1 MQSSPIK
8 RVRLS
13 RLVKPI
19 LRLGFIAALTLLIL
33 EVVLQLAFLRL
44 PTNLTQRMP
53 QYRERAGFRLE
64 AEHGARENPAGQ
76 QVDTWVTPLSGDLYK
91 LTCLPTNEAESF
103 QPYRVSYKR
112 DRFGFRNSEPWAE
125 KVKLVIIGDSFTAAE
140 TIQEPFWQG
149 VSESMLVLSFPGSGT
164 LEQTILLQ
172 TFGLPRNPEAV
183 VLAYFAGNDL
193 EDNQLFADLR
203 NKGMTF
209 SDHMHLNRGPLEYL
223 VSIHLLLYLRDTLA
237 DNVSNCHYSQNAIT
251 SPLTPVA
258 FYDRM
263 LPILAMDVESI
274 TASETYQTTR
284 SSILNTASQLN
295 ERGIRFVLMYI
306 PQKAELYWDYLNA
319 DAKMTIIKSPA
330 IAARQITVDMIDKSI
345 SVQRDLLA
353 ALAVAHDFDFLDLT
367 PILRSATETG
377 SSPYFFA
384 DTHWNQFGHNIARQA
399 LRDFL
404 N

>member
-1 MQSSPIK
+1 MSHI
-8 RVRLS
+8 
-13 RLVKPI
+13 VKPI
-19 LRLGFIAALTLLIL
+19 SRLGLIAALTLLIL
-33 EVVLQLAFLRL
+33 EVGLQLAFLRL

-64 AEHGARENPAGQ
+64 TEHGARENPAGE
-76 QVDTWVTPLSGDLYK
+76 QVNTWVTPFSGDLYK
-91 LTCLPTNEAESF
+91 LTCLPTIEAESF
-103 QPYRVSYKR
+103 KPYRVSYKR

-125 KVKLVIIGDSFTAAE
+125 NVELVIIGDSFTAAE

-149 VSESMLVLSFPGSGT
+149 VAESMLVLSFPGSGT

-172 TFGLPRNPEAV
+172 TFGLPRNPEVV

-203 NKGMTF
+203 DKGMTF
-209 SDHMHLNRGPLEYL
+209 SDHVHLNRGPLEYL
-223 VSIHLLLYLRDTLA
+223 VSIHLLLYLRDTLV
-237 DNVSNCHYSQNAIT
+237 DNVSTCHYSQNAIT
-251 SPLTPVA
+251 NLLTPIA

-263 LPILAMDVESI
+263 LPILAMDAENLN
-274 TASETYQTTR
+274 ASETYQTTK
-284 SSILNTASQLN
+284 SSILSTASELK

-319 DAKMTIIKSPA
+319 DAKMTIVKSPA
-330 IAARQITVDMIDKSI
+330 IAERQITVDMIDKSI

-353 ALAVAHDFDFLDLT
+353 AMAQSHDIDFLDLT
-367 PILRSATETG
+367 PKLRSAIETG

-399 LRDFL
+399 LREFL